1 MPYEYKG
8 NGKWEEVYDNPSE
21 GRPNRPP
28 ANSNIN
34 NTQPPDL
41 SDTSNKDTTE
51 STNKSNSE
59 FIEIEQNVLV
69 GDVNVVP
76 NPNYRA
82 KATVLLQYLGKN
94 LTGLYFVDRVTHS
107 FSNSGYSQS
116 LSVSRN
122 GFGDT
127 IKSGSAVK
135 PVDKVAPTEGGL
147 MNGSKDDSRPPES
160 TPPPKPLPQKVS
172 INPSE
177 RRTVISATPV
187 KEQASAN
194 SKTIGEVY
202 PGGWLTCEEK
212 ENGYY
217 KMWYVTYA
225 EYGSKKKYGYVP
237 VSQTK
242 PI

>member
-1 MPYEYKG
+1 MPYQYGG

-28 ANSNIN
+28 TGSNIN

-41 SDTSNKDTTE
+41 TDTSNKETTE
-51 STNKSNSE
+51 STNQSTSE

-82 KATVLLQYLGKN
+82 KATVLLQYLGRN

-147 MNGSKDDSRPPES
+147 MNGSGDTSRPSES
-160 TPPPKPLPQKVS
+160 TPPPTPPKVES
-172 INPSE
+172 
-177 RRTVISATPV
+177 RTYTIKSGDTLWDIATRYYGDGSQYNKIYNANRNVISNPDL
-187 KEQASAN
+187 
-194 SKTIGEVY
+194 IY
-202 PGGWLTCEEK
+202 PGQVITI
-212 ENGYY
+212 
-217 KMWYVTYA
+217 
-225 EYGSKKKYGYVP
+225 P
-237 VSQTK
+237 
-242 PI
+242 